1 MMIMILVIRGI
12 LYVYMHMVMVIKHII
27 MQIEVHLHLN
37 YLKINYHIQQMN
49 GIN

>member
-1 MMIMILVIRGI
+1 MMIMILLINRI

-27 MQIEVHLHLN
+27 MLIEVHLHLN
-37 YLKINYHIQQMN
+37 YLKINYHIQLMN